1 MSKRKKKK
9 FRTHAP
15 EQVSQVRSAEPARIV
30 SQAVQ
35 SSPAPVRPVER
46 KVDQATTAAYSAH
59 AKEYRQVSSD
69 LVKLFIVNGAL
80 LALTLIIYFVNRS
93 NGFLDNLYQSIF

>member
-15 EQVSQVRSAEPARIV
+15 EVTGQVHSPEPAKAV

-35 SSPAPVRPVER
+35 ASPALARQVER
-46 KVDQATTAAYSAH
+46 KVDSATAAAYAAH
-59 AKEYRQVSSD
+59 AQEYRQISND
-69 LVKLFIVNGAL
+69 LIKLAIVNGAL
-80 LALTLIIYFVNRS
+80 LALTLVMYFVNRR
-93 NGFLDNLYQSIF
+93 NGFLENLYHSIF